1 MTMKFTDTRLLA
13 IDLDETLLRSDN
25 TVSNYTKEI
34 MNAVRGR
41 GIDIVLATGRMYQ
54 TAEPVGKALGLGNVP
69 MILFSGGVIQ
79 ELESKH
85 MIFERTV
92 PLKAVH
98 EAFTIAKYHNWH
110 MHSYVNDRLLCHHQ
124 NAQSDL
130 YERQTG
136 ARAEFLGD
144 SLYDIQEEPNKLIV
158 IEEPE
163 HIDTIISK
171 LGPTVYEYVELVRSQ
186 ANFLEILPKHVS
198 KGLALEHLVQHR
210 EYDISHVI
218 SFGNAD
224 NDVSMLSRTGYSV
237 VVQNA
242 TAYVKSVAKDR
253 CGHHDADGVAHW
265 IEEHIL

>member
-25 TVSNYTKEI
+25 TVSHYTKEI
-34 MNAVRGR
+34 MKAVHSR

-54 TAEPVGKALGLGNVP
+54 TAAPVGRALGLGNVP
-69 MILFSGGVIQ
+69 MILYSGGVIQ

-98 EAFTIAKYHNWH
+98 EAFTIAKHHNWH
-110 MHSYVNDRLLCHHQ
+110 MQSYVNDRLLCHHQ

-130 YERQTG
+130 YEHQTG
-136 ARAEFLGD
+136 ATAEFLGD
-144 SLYDIQEEPNKLIV
+144 ALYDIQAAPNKLIV
-158 IEEPE
+158 IEDPK
-163 HIDTIISK
+163 HIDTIISQLK
-171 LGPTVYEYVELVRSQ
+171 LKVHEHVDLVRSQ

-198 KGLALEHLVQHR
+198 KGLALEQLVKNR
-210 EYDISHVI
+210 DYDINHVI

-237 VVQNA
+237 AVQNA
-242 TAYVKSVAKDR
+242 TVYVKSMSKDI
-253 CGHHDADGVAHW
+253 CGHHDEDGVAHW